1 MYYFFEVKLSNMY
14 NLKQHLASWKWKLNT
29 AIDEKQISKTY
40 FSGRSSRY
48 SLSIDIAHAACTSVN
63 TISTLPAVGNGGIS
77 LGGTVGGSSSFLIGN
92 TKISTTMRMIKRTNT
107 TAAAVTILHF
117 LELQQNEKKIQLI
130 HSKGSE
136 HSMQS
141 TLL

>member
-1 MYYFFEVKLSNMY
+1 MKNGFQK
-14 NLKQHLASWKWKLNT
+14 H
-29 AIDEKQISKTY
+29 

>member
-1 MYYFFEVKLSNMY
+1 M
-14 NLKQHLASWKWKLNT
+14 
-29 AIDEKQISKTY
+29 
-40 FSGRSSRY
+40 
-48 SLSIDIAHAACTSVN
+48 CTSVN

-107 TAAAVTILHF
+107 TAAAVIILHF
-117 LELQQNEKKIQLI
+117 LELQQNEKKKIQLM

-141 TLL
+141 TLLQNPSWETTGGTGDVKRGKTRSGKLGWPMKSAGNLG